1 VVAASSVFVPVGWS
15 PVEGRPLLFGV
26 VLINWWYFFLTG
38 RAEEICRANR
48 KAADPGI
55 GFRGLGETCWR
66 DA

>member
-1 VVAASSVFVPVGWS
+1 MV
-15 PVEGRPLLFGV
+15 FGV

-66 DA
+66 VA